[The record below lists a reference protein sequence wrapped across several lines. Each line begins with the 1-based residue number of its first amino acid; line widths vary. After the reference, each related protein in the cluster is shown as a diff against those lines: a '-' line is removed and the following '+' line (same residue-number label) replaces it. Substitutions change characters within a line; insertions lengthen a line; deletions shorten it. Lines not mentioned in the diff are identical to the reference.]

1 MSSRVLRV
9 LTLARGW
16 PASIPSSRS
25 ATSVAPLSTTSASCF
40 ALQPYIV
47 DAALNYL
54 AASAAQRMG
63 FVELYRYLRAF
74 VDNDDKVT

>member
-1 MSSRVLRV
+1 MLGGLSSL
-9 LTLARGW
+9 
-16 PASIPSSRS
+16 
-25 ATSVAPLSTTSASCF
+25 ASCF

-63 FVELYRYLRAF
+63 FVELYRYLRAY
-74 VDNDDKVT
+74 VDNDDKVRSRDVRSRDVTVCGAAVLRR

>member
-1 MSSRVLRV
+1 MLCFAALHPLPHALLCS
-9 LTLARGW
+9 LTSL
-16 PASIPSSRS
+16 
-25 ATSVAPLSTTSASCF
+25 ASCF